1 MSAPRR
7 LPRRRLGASA
17 QNSTAWIA
25 ARAKNALR
33 RPIFIGTVS
42 VLTFIVSL
50 MALVVVP
57 RQARK
62 DAVAMRPAAASRP
75 DTESTVT
82 ALRQAQGEV
91 AAAETT
97 LARTRVELAQLVA
110 ATAVVAAT
118 DTAIGG
124 GQLSASVRGKRDS
137 LAEQVSLLG
146 RLISRSE
153 NAPLLGSYRALAQ
166 AGPMQ
171 GDAKV
176 RAELDSLVEIERER
190 DSYSAVGGVDP
201 VFVALTARAN
211 ELGRNIEAQADARRT
226 GLKKELAALAPPPPT
241 MPAEIASRPLPDT
254 VARRKDLGA
263 ARDASAGVASRLARE
278 RAELVALDVREER
291 AKELANIGASPSAML
306 AAALVFGA
314 MLGFGVVLLD
324 EVRHPRVADAY
335 EVERMT
341 GIRVLGEIRRLPI
354 SPDRGRRTAER
365 TAPSFIDPGSD
376 GHQLVY
382 LTIATT
388 GTNTVMLTVTGD
400 MPAVSA
406 VVAIN
411 FAAIASDEARD
422 TLLIDT
428 DGTASTVAAALRIR
442 PSVGVSGLAG
452 GQAEWSQV
460 IRTAN
465 LGRDRTIDVVPS
477 GQGVVPP
484 DELTAILRRDLETL
498 SRRYDAIVVVS
509 ALDQS
514 VAGVSAALP
523 VPDVLY
529 CVRAGQT
536 PIAELKQHIEEIQ
549 ATGAQVRGV
558 VFWNAAEPQL
568 ADLRP
573 AREIESEAVVATV

>member
-1 MSAPRR
+1 MSTPRR
-7 LPRRRLGASA
+7 PPRRRLGAAA

-25 ARAKNALR
+25 ARAKNTLR
-33 RPIFIGTVS
+33 RPLFISTVS

-62 DAVAMRPAAASRP
+62 AAVAMRPAAASRP
-75 DTESTVT
+75 DTEPTFA
-82 ALRQAQGEV
+82 ALRQAEHEV
-91 AAAETT
+91 AAAEST
-97 LARTRVELAQLVA
+97 LAHTRAELAQLVA
-110 ATAVVAAT
+110 ATAAVAAT

-124 GQLSASVRGKRDS
+124 GQLSAGVRGKRDS

-146 RLISRSE
+146 RLIARSE

-176 RAELDSLVEIERER
+176 KTQLDSLVEIERER

-211 ELGRNIEAQADARRT
+211 ELGRNIESLADARRT
-226 GLKKELAALAPPPPT
+226 ALKKEMAALAPPPPV

-254 VARRKDLGA
+254 VARRRDRDA
-263 ARDASAGVASRLARE
+263 ARDASAGVTNRLARE

-291 AKELANIGASPSAML
+291 ARELANIGASPSAML

-335 EVERMT
+335 EIERMT
-341 GIRVLGEIRRLPI
+341 GIRVLGEIRRLPP

-365 TAPSFIDPGSD
+365 TAPSFIDPGAD

-442 PSVGVSGLAG
+442 PSAGMSGLAG
-452 GQAEWSQV
+452 GQGEWSQV

-477 GQGVVPP
+477 GQGVVAA
-484 DELTAILRRDLETL
+484 DELTAILRRDVGTL

-509 ALDQS
+509 ALEQS

-536 PIAELKQHIEEIQ
+536 PIAELKRHIEEIQ
-549 ATGAQVRGV
+549 TTGAQVRGV
-558 VFWNAAEPQL
+558 VFWNAPDPQL

-573 AREIESEAVVATV
+573 SKELEPEVAVTA

>member
-1 MSAPRR
+1 MSTPRR

-17 QNSTAWIA
+17 QNSTVWIA

-33 RPIFIGTVS
+33 RPLFISTVS

-62 DAVAMRPAAASRP
+62 AAVAMRPAAASRP
-75 DTESTVT
+75 DTEPTVG
-82 ALRQAQGEV
+82 ALRQAEGEV
-91 AAAETT
+91 AAAEAA
-97 LARTRVELAQLVA
+97 LARTRTDLAQLVA
-110 ATAVVAAT
+110 ATAAVAAT

-124 GQLSASVRGKRDS
+124 GQLSAGVRGKRDS
-137 LAEQVSLLG
+137 LAGQVAELG
-146 RLISRSE
+146 RLIARSE

-171 GDAKV
+171 GDVKV
-176 RAELDSLVEIERER
+176 KAQLDSLVEIEHER

-211 ELGRNIEAQADARRT
+211 ELGRNIESLADARRT
-226 GLKKELAALAPPPPT
+226 ALRKELAVLAPPPPIL
-241 MPAEIASRPLPDT
+241 PADIASRPVPDT
-254 VARRKDLGA
+254 VARKKDVDA
-263 ARDASAGVASRLARE
+263 AREASAGVASRLTRE
-278 RAELVALDVREER
+278 RAELAGLDVREER
-291 AKELANIGASPSAML
+291 ARELANIGASPSAML

-324 EVRHPRVADAY
+324 EVRHPRVADGY

-341 GIRVLGEIRRLPI
+341 GIRVLGEIRRLPP

-365 TAPSFIDPGSD
+365 TAPSFIDPGAD

-388 GTNTVMLTVTGD
+388 GVNTVMLTVTGET
-400 MPAVSA
+400 PAISA

-442 PSVGVSGLAG
+442 PSAGVSGLAR
-452 GQAEWSQV
+452 GQVDWSQA

-477 GQGVVPP
+477 GEGVMAT
-484 DELTAILRRDLETL
+484 DELTALLRRDVETL

-514 VAGVSAALP
+514 VAGVSAAVP

-536 PIAELKQHIEEIQ
+536 AIADLKRSIEEIR

-558 VFWNAAEPQL
+558 VLWNAPDPHL

-573 AREIESEAVVATV
+573 ALEADVEATAGV

>member
-1 MSAPRR
+1 MSTPRR
-7 LPRRRLGASA
+7 PPRRRLGAAA

-25 ARAKNALR
+25 ARAKNTLR
-33 RPIFIGTVS
+33 RPLFITTVS
-42 VLTFIVSL
+42 ILTFIVSL

-62 DAVAMRPAAASRP
+62 AAVAMRPAAALRP
-75 DTESTVT
+75 DTEPTFA
-82 ALRQAQGEV
+82 ALRQAEREV
-91 AAAETT
+91 AAAEST
-97 LARTRVELAQLVA
+97 LARTRTELAQLVA
-110 ATAVVAAT
+110 ATAAVAAT
-118 DTAIGG
+118 DTALGG
-124 GQLSASVRGKRDS
+124 GHLSAGVRSQRDS
-137 LAEQVSLLG
+137 LAEHVALLG
-146 RLISRSE
+146 RLIARSE

-176 RAELDSLVEIERER
+176 KAQLDSLVEIERER

-211 ELGRNIEAQADARRT
+211 ELGRNIESLADARRT
-226 GLKKELAALAPPPPT
+226 ALKKELAALAPPIPV

-254 VARRKDLGA
+254 VARARDRDA
-263 ARDASAGVASRLARE
+263 ARDASAGVATRLARE

-291 AKELANIGASPSAML
+291 ARELANVGASPSAML

-335 EVERMT
+335 EIERMT
-341 GIRVLGEIRRLPI
+341 GIRVLGEIHRLPP

-365 TAPSFIDPGSD
+365 TAPTFIDPGAD

-428 DGTASTVAAALRIR
+428 DGTASTIAAALRIR
-442 PSVGVSGLAG
+442 PSAGMSGLAG
-452 GQAEWSQV
+452 GQTEWSQV

-477 GQGVVPP
+477 GQGVVAI
-484 DELTAILRRDLETL
+484 DELTGILQRDVETL

-514 VAGVSAALP
+514 IAGVSAALP

-536 PIAELKQHIEEIQ
+536 PIAELKRHIEEIQ
-549 ATGAQVRGV
+549 STGAQVRGV
-558 VFWNAAEPQL
+558 VFWNAPDPQL

-573 AREIESEAVVATV
+573 SRETEPETAVTA

>member
-1 MSAPRR
+1 MSTPRR

-33 RPIFIGTVS
+33 RPLFIGTVS

-62 DAVAMRPAAASRP
+62 AAVAMRPAAASRP
-75 DTESTVT
+75 DTEPTVG
-82 ALRQAQGEV
+82 ALRQAEGEV
-91 AAAETT
+91 AAAESA
-97 LARTRVELAQLVA
+97 LARTRTDLAQLVA
-110 ATAVVAAT
+110 ATAAVAAT

-124 GQLSASVRGKRDS
+124 GQLSAGVRGKRDS
-137 LAEQVSLLG
+137 LAEQVAELG
-146 RLISRSE
+146 RLIARSE

-171 GDAKV
+171 ADARVK
-176 RAELDSLVEIERER
+176 AQLDSLVEIERER

-211 ELGRNIEAQADARRT
+211 ELGRNIESLANAQRT
-226 GLKKELAALAPPPPT
+226 ALRKELAALAPPPPIL
-241 MPAEIASRPLPDT
+241 PADIASRPVPDT
-254 VARRKDLGA
+254 A
-263 ARDASAGVASRLARE
+263 ARKKDVDAAREASAGVTSRLARE
-278 RAELVALDVREER
+278 RAELVGLDVREER
-291 AKELANIGASPSAML
+291 ARELANIGASPSAML

-324 EVRHPRVADAY
+324 EVRHPRVADGY

-341 GIRVLGEIRRLPI
+341 GIRVLGEIRRLPP

-365 TAPSFIDPGSD
+365 TAPSFIDPGAD

-400 MPAVSA
+400 TPAISA

-422 TLLIDT
+422 TLLVDV

-442 PSVGVSGLAG
+442 PSAGVSGLAG
-452 GQAEWSQV
+452 GQADWSQV

-477 GQGVVPP
+477 GEGVMAV
-484 DELTAILRRDLETL
+484 DELTAILRRDVETL
-498 SRRYDAIVVVS
+498 SRRYDAIIVVS
-509 ALDQS
+509 ALEQS

-529 CVRAGQT
+529 CVRAGHT
-536 PIAELKQHIEEIQ
+536 PIAELKRSIEEIQ

-558 VFWNAAEPQL
+558 VLWNAPDPQL

-573 AREIESEAVVATV
+573 ALEAELEATAVV

>member
-1 MSAPRR
+1 MSTPRR
-7 LPRRRLGASA
+7 PPRRRLGAAA

-25 ARAKNALR
+25 ARAKNTLR
-33 RPIFIGTVS
+33 RPLFITTVS

-62 DAVAMRPAAASRP
+62 AAVAMRPAAALRP
-75 DTESTVT
+75 DTEPTFA
-82 ALRQAQGEV
+82 ALRQAESEV
-91 AAAETT
+91 AAAEST
-97 LARTRVELAQLVA
+97 LARTRTALAQLVA
-110 ATAVVAAT
+110 ATAAVAAT
-118 DTAIGG
+118 DTALGG
-124 GQLSASVRGKRDS
+124 GHLSAGVRSQRDS
-137 LAEQVSLLG
+137 LAEHVALLG
-146 RLISRSE
+146 RLIARSE

-176 RAELDSLVEIERER
+176 KAQLDSLVEIERER

-211 ELGRNIEAQADARRT
+211 ELGRNIESLADARRT
-226 GLKKELAALAPPPPT
+226 ALKKELAALAPPIPV

-254 VARRKDLGA
+254 VARARDRDA
-263 ARDASAGVASRLARE
+263 ARDASAGVANRLARE

-291 AKELANIGASPSAML
+291 ARELANIGASPSAML

-335 EVERMT
+335 EIERMT
-341 GIRVLGEIRRLPI
+341 GIRVLGEIHRLPP

-365 TAPSFIDPGSD
+365 TAPTFIDAGAD

-428 DGTASTVAAALRIR
+428 DGTASTIAAALRIR
-442 PSVGVSGLAG
+442 PSAGMSGLAG
-452 GQAEWSQV
+452 GQTEWSQV

-477 GQGVVPP
+477 GQGVVAI
-484 DELTAILRRDLETL
+484 DELTAILHRDVETL

-514 VAGVSAALP
+514 IAGVSAALP

-536 PIAELKQHIEEIQ
+536 PIAELKRHIEEIQ
-549 ATGAQVRGV
+549 TTGAQVRGV
-558 VFWNAAEPQL
+558 VFWNAPDPQL

-573 AREIESEAVVATV
+573 SRETEPETAVTV

>member
-1 MSAPRR
+1 MSSPRR
-7 LPRRRLGASA
+7 LPRRRLGAST
-17 QNSTAWIA
+17 QNPAAWIA

-33 RPIFIGTVS
+33 RPLFISTVT

-50 MALVVVP
+50 MALIVVP

-62 DAVAMRPAAASRP
+62 AAVAMRPAAASRP
-75 DTESTVT
+75 DTESTVA

-91 AAAETT
+91 ATAETT
-97 LARTRVELAQLVA
+97 LARTRRDLEQLVA
-110 ATAVVAAT
+110 ATAAVAAT
-118 DTAIGG
+118 DTALGG
-124 GQLSASVRGKRDS
+124 GQLSAGVRSKRDS
-137 LAEQVSLLG
+137 LAEQVALLG
-146 RLISRSE
+146 RLISRSQ

-171 GDAKV
+171 GDV
-176 RAELDSLVEIERER
+176 RVKAQLDSLVEIERER

-211 ELGRNIEAQADARRT
+211 ELGRNIESLADARRT
-226 GLKKELAALAPPPPT
+226 ALKNDLAALAPPPPV

-254 VARRKDLGA
+254 GARKRD
-263 ARDASAGVASRLARE
+263 RDAALDASNGVTSRLVRE
-278 RAELVALDVREER
+278 RAELVALDAREER
-291 AKELANIGASPSAML
+291 ARELASIDASPSAML

-324 EVRHPRVADAY
+324 EVRHPRVADSY

-341 GIRVLGEIRRLPI
+341 GVRVLGEIRRLPP

-365 TAPSFIDPGSD
+365 AAPTFIDPGAD

-406 VVAIN
+406 IVAIN

-422 TLLIDT
+422 TLLVDT

-442 PSVGVSGLAG
+442 PSAGMSGLAG
-452 GQAEWSQV
+452 GQGEWSQV

-477 GQGVVPP
+477 GQGVLAA
-484 DELTAILRRDLETL
+484 EQLTAILRRDVETL

-509 ALDQS
+509 ALDQA

-549 ATGAQVRGV
+549 TTGAQVRGV
-558 VFWNAAEPQL
+558 VFWNAPDPQL

-573 AREIESEAVVATV
+573 AVDVEVEAVAAV

>member
-1 MSAPRR
+1 MSTPRR
-7 LPRRRLGASA
+7 VPRRRLGASA

-33 RPIFIGTVS
+33 RPLFITTVS

-50 MALVVVP
+50 MALVIVP

-62 DAVAMRPAAASRP
+62 AAVAMRPAAASRP
-75 DTESTVT
+75 DTEPTVA
-82 ALRQAQGEV
+82 ALRQAEGEV
-91 AAAETT
+91 AAAEAT
-97 LARTRVELAQLVA
+97 LARTRTELTQLVA
-110 ATAVVAAT
+110 ATAAVAAT

-124 GQLSASVRGKRDS
+124 GQLSAGVRGRRDS
-137 LAEQVSLLG
+137 LADQVTLLG

-166 AGPMQ
+166 ASPMQ
-171 GDAKV
+171 GDLKV
-176 RAELDSLVEIERER
+176 KAQLDSLVEIERER

-211 ELGRNIEAQADARRT
+211 ELGRNIESLADARRT
-226 GLKKELAALAPPPPT
+226 ALKKELAALAPPPPV
-241 MPAEIASRPLPDT
+241 MPAEVASRPLPDT
-254 VARRKDLGA
+254 IARKRERDA
-263 ARDASAGVASRLARE
+263 ARDASAGVSSRLARE
-278 RAELVALDVREER
+278 RAELLSLDAREER
-291 AKELANIGASPSAML
+291 AKELASIGASPSAML

-324 EVRHPRVADAY
+324 EVRHPRVADGY

-341 GIRVLGEIRRLPI
+341 GIRVLGEIRRLPP

-365 TAPSFIDPGSD
+365 TAPSFIDPGAD

-400 MPAVSA
+400 TPAVSA

-422 TLLIDT
+422 TLLVDT
-428 DGTASTVAAALRIR
+428 DGAASTIAAALHIR
-442 PSVGVSGLAG
+442 PSVGMSGLAG
-452 GQAEWSQV
+452 GRAEWSQV

-477 GQGVVPP
+477 GQGIVAP
-484 DELTAILRRDLETL
+484 DELTAILRRDIETL
-498 SRRYDAIVVVS
+498 SRRYDAIVMVS

-514 VAGVSAALP
+514 TAGVSAALP

-536 PIAELKQHIEEIQ
+536 PIDELKQRVEAIQ

-558 VFWNAAEPQL
+558 VLWNAPDPQI

-573 AREIESEAVVATV
+573 ASEAEVESTVPA

>member
-1 MSAPRR
+1 MSTSRR
-7 LPRRRLGASA
+7 PPRRRLGAAA

-25 ARAKNALR
+25 ARAKNTLR
-33 RPIFIGTVS
+33 RPLFITTVS

-62 DAVAMRPAAASRP
+62 AAVAMRPAAASRP
-75 DTESTVT
+75 DTEPTFA
-82 ALRQAQGEV
+82 ALRQAEGEV
-91 AAAETT
+91 AAAEST
-97 LARTRVELAQLVA
+97 LARTRTELAQLVA
-110 ATAVVAAT
+110 ATAAVAAT

-124 GQLSASVRGKRDS
+124 GQLSAGVRGKRDS

-146 RLISRSE
+146 RLIARSE

-176 RAELDSLVEIERER
+176 KAQLDSLVEIERER

-211 ELGRNIEAQADARRT
+211 ELGRNIESLADARRT
-226 GLKKELAALAPPPPT
+226 ALKKELAALAPPPPV

-254 VARRKDLGA
+254 VARRRDRDA
-263 ARDASAGVASRLARE
+263 ARDASAGVTSRLARE

-291 AKELANIGASPSAML
+291 ARELANIGASPSAML

-335 EVERMT
+335 EIERMT
-341 GIRVLGEIRRLPI
+341 GIRVLGEIRRLPP

-365 TAPSFIDPGSD
+365 TAPSFIDPGAD

-442 PSVGVSGLAG
+442 PSAGMSGLAG
-452 GQAEWSQV
+452 GQTEWSQV

-477 GQGVVPP
+477 GQGVVAA
-484 DELTAILRRDLETL
+484 DDLTAILRRDVETL
-498 SRRYDAIVVVS
+498 SRRYDAIIVVS

-536 PIAELKQHIEEIQ
+536 PIAELKRHIEEIQ
-549 ATGAQVRGV
+549 TTGAQVRGV
-558 VFWNAAEPQL
+558 VFWNAPDPQL

-573 AREIESEAVVATV
+573 SREMEPEAAVTA

>member
-1 MSAPRR
+1 MSTPRR
-7 LPRRRLGASA
+7 PPRRRLGAAA

-25 ARAKNALR
+25 ARAKNTLR
-33 RPIFIGTVS
+33 RPLFITTVS

-62 DAVAMRPAAASRP
+62 AAVAMRPAAASRP
-75 DTESTVT
+75 DTEPTFA
-82 ALRQAQGEV
+82 ALRQAEGEV
-91 AAAETT
+91 AAAEST
-97 LARTRVELAQLVA
+97 LAHTRTELAQLVA
-110 ATAVVAAT
+110 ATAAVAAT

-124 GQLSASVRGKRDS
+124 GQLSAGVRGKRDS

-146 RLISRSE
+146 RLIARSE

-176 RAELDSLVEIERER
+176 KAQLDSLVEIERER

-211 ELGRNIEAQADARRT
+211 ELGRNIESLADARRT
-226 GLKKELAALAPPPPT
+226 ALKKELVALAPPSPV

-254 VARRKDLGA
+254 VARRRDRDA

-291 AKELANIGASPSAML
+291 ARELASIGASPSAML

-341 GIRVLGEIRRLPI
+341 GIRVLGEIRRLPP

-365 TAPSFIDPGSD
+365 TAPSFIDPGAD

-442 PSVGVSGLAG
+442 PSAGIRGLAG
-452 GQAEWSQV
+452 GQSEWSQV

-477 GQGVVPP
+477 GQGVVAA
-484 DELTAILRRDLETL
+484 DELTAILGRDVETL

-536 PIAELKQHIEEIQ
+536 PIAELKRHIEEIQ
-549 ATGAQVRGV
+549 TTGAQVRGV
-558 VFWNAAEPQL
+558 VFWNAPDPQL

-573 AREIESEAVVATV
+573 SKEMEAEAVVTA

>member
-1 MSAPRR
+1 MTT
-7 LPRRRLGASA
+7 PRRRLGATA

-33 RPIFIGTVS
+33 RPLFITTVS

-62 DAVAMRPAAASRP
+62 AAVAMRPAAASRP
-75 DTESTVT
+75 DTEPTFA
-82 ALRQAQGEV
+82 ALRQAEGEV
-91 AAAETT
+91 AAAEST
-97 LARTRVELAQLVA
+97 LAKTRTELTQLVA
-110 ATAVVAAT
+110 ATAAVAAT
-118 DTAIGG
+118 DTARGG
-124 GQLSASVRGKRDS
+124 GQLSADVRSKRDS
-137 LAEQVSLLG
+137 LAEQVSVLG
-146 RLISRSE
+146 RLITRSE

-166 AGPMQ
+166 ASPMQ

-176 RAELDSLVEIERER
+176 KAQLDSLVEIERER

-211 ELGRNIEAQADARRT
+211 ELGRNIESLADARRT
-226 GLKKELAALAPPPPT
+226 ALKKELAALAPPPPV
-241 MPAEIASRPLPDT
+241 MPAELASRPLPDT
-254 VARRKDLGA
+254 VARKKDVA
-263 ARDASAGVASRLARE
+263 TAREASAGVASRLARE
-278 RAELVALDVREER
+278 RAELVALDTREER
-291 AKELANIGASPSAML
+291 SRELASIGASPSAML

-324 EVRHPRVADAY
+324 EVRHPRVADAH

-341 GIRVLGEIRRLPI
+341 GLRVLGEIRRLPP

-365 TAPSFIDPGSD
+365 AAPVFIDPGAD

-400 MPAVSA
+400 MPSVSA

-442 PSVGVSGLAG
+442 PSAGMSGLAG
-452 GQAEWSQV
+452 GQTEWSQV

-477 GQGVVPP
+477 GQGVVAA
-484 DELTAILRRDLETL
+484 DLLTAILRRDVETL
-498 SRRYDAIVVVS
+498 SRQYDAIVVVS
-509 ALDQS
+509 SVDQA

-529 CVRAGQT
+529 CVRAAQT
-536 PIAELKQHIEEIQ
+536 PIAELKRSIEEIQ
-549 ATGAQVRGV
+549 ETGAQVRGV
-558 VFWNAAEPQL
+558 VFWNAPNPQL
-568 ADLRP
+568 AGLRP
-573 AREIESEAVVATV
+573 ISETETETLVTA

>member
-1 MSAPRR
+1 MSIPRR
-7 LPRRRLGASA
+7 PPRRRLGAAA

-25 ARAKNALR
+25 ARAKNTLR
-33 RPIFIGTVS
+33 RPLFITTVS

-62 DAVAMRPAAASRP
+62 AAVAMRPAAASRP
-75 DTESTVT
+75 DTEPTFA
-82 ALRQAQGEV
+82 ALRQAEGEV
-91 AAAETT
+91 AAAEST
-97 LARTRVELAQLVA
+97 LARTRTELAQLVA
-110 ATAVVAAT
+110 ATAAVAAT

-124 GQLSASVRGKRDS
+124 GQLSAGVRGKRDS

-146 RLISRSE
+146 RLIARSE

-176 RAELDSLVEIERER
+176 KTQLDSLVEIERER

-211 ELGRNIEAQADARRT
+211 ELGRNIESLADARRT
-226 GLKKELAALAPPPPT
+226 ALKKELAALAPPPPV

-254 VARRKDLGA
+254 VARRRDRDA
-263 ARDASAGVASRLARE
+263 ARDASAGVTSRLARE

-291 AKELANIGASPSAML
+291 ARELANIGASPSAML

-335 EVERMT
+335 EIERMT
-341 GIRVLGEIRRLPI
+341 GIRVLGEIRRLPP

-365 TAPSFIDPGSD
+365 TAPSFIDPGAD

-388 GTNTVMLTVTGD
+388 GINTVMLTVTGD

-442 PSVGVSGLAG
+442 PSAGMSGLAG
-452 GQAEWSQV
+452 GQTEWSQV

-477 GQGVVPP
+477 GQGVVAA
-484 DELTAILRRDLETL
+484 DELTAILRRDVETL

-536 PIAELKQHIEEIQ
+536 PIAELKRHIEEIQ
-549 ATGAQVRGV
+549 TTGAQVRGV
-558 VFWNAAEPQL
+558 VFWIAPDPQL

-573 AREIESEAVVATV
+573 SKEPEPDVAVTA